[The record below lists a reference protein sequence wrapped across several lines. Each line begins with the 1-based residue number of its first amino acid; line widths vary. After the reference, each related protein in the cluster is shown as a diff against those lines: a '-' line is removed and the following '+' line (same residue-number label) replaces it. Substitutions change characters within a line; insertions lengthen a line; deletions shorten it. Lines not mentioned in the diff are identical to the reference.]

1 MELSLPHTLHLFNI
15 LRENDGKENCAQ
27 VLEEEC
33 IRMFGTI
40 SLNYEHDCNVVRMNS
55 LNIHDA
61 NDMQSHKLGE
71 AMFDEDDIF
80 CPPSF
85 DEQIYYDEGMP
96 PIYDD
101 YCDDTYAI
109 KNKDNHET
117 CHHDFNFQLDYA
129 SHDSYFVEFAPTT
142 IDENKFAYVESSKFS
157 MLVDHENNA
166 LCGGYI
172 FEFIH
177 DATENYYEGG
187 IYACRNCNNIKFPLY
202 MLEVLKLCLFCLPM
216 LVDYCSHKLFS
227 CKIPTHRKWL
237 RLKCASHMLHDS
249 LFMFQFLSFM

>member
-1 MELSLPHTLHLFNI
+1 MELRFSLFNVFH
-15 LRENDGKENCAQ
+15 ENKDSDNCAK

-33 IRMFGTI
+33 IKMFGTKY
-40 SLNYEHDCNVVRMNS
+40 LDNEHDCYVVSMNS

-61 NDMQSHKLGE
+61 NDMQSNKLGD

-85 DEQIYYDEGMP
+85 DEQIYCDESMP

-101 YCDDTYAI
+101 YIYESGFGEVLTLFSDESTISEEIPIDYENKVAIYDDYCDDRYAI

-142 IDENKFAYVESSKFS
+142 IPNEKNLLMWRVVNF
-157 MLVDHENNA
+157 
-166 LCGGYI
+166 
-172 FEFIH
+172 
-177 DATENYYEGG
+177 
-187 IYACRNCNNIKFPLY
+187 
-202 MLEVLKLCLFCLPM
+202 LCL
-216 LVDYCSHKLFS
+216 
-227 CKIPTHRKWL
+227 
-237 RLKCASHMLHDS
+237 
-249 LFMFQFLSFM
+249 